1 MPSKGDPH
9 PGSGAGHDAAVGTVL
24 GAVNELLPGIGE
36 RAAQAESDRRL
47 PDSTVKELTDTGVM
61 RLLKPKAFGGY
72 EADPVAFYE
81 AVLSIAEHC
90 GSTAWV
96 TGVVGVHNWQLAL
109 FESKLQHEIWD
120 ENPDAWVSS
129 SYMPGGKLTAVPGGF
144 ELTGRWSFSSGSD
157 HCQWAILGALQ
168 MNEDGPPTTYNVVI
182 PRTDYVVEDVW
193 HTVGLRGTGS
203 NDIVIDGAFVPSH
216 RALTKT
222 QVYSNDAPGRES
234 NTAALYGMPFATMFP
249 SVITAPV
256 VGMAQGLLDIAIDYQ
271 SKRVSRAHGK
281 MLDADPYS
289 VAALGAAASTI
300 DACRRQLLGNISGIH
315 KTLAGGGLP
324 TMDQRSTT
332 RRDQVLGTV
341 RCVSAIDDVFDR
353 AGAVVISD
361 THPMQRIWRD
371 AHAAKHHTVNTNE
384 RTLHSW
390 AHNAMGLGPSESVV

>member
-300 DACRRQLLGNISGIH
+300 DAAVVNCSATSPESTKPWQGVGFRRWTSVRPR
-315 KTLAGGGLP
+315 AGTRCWAPFGVCLP
-324 TMDQRSTT
+324 STT
-332 RRDQVLGTV
+332 SSIEPALSS
-341 RCVSAIDDVFDR
+341 SAIPTRCSASGV
-353 AGAVVISD
+353 
-361 THPMQRIWRD
+361 TPMRP
-371 AHAAKHHTVNTNE
+371 NT
-384 RTLHSW
+384 T
-390 AHNAMGLGPSESVV
+390 P

>member
-1 MPSKGDPH
+1 
-9 PGSGAGHDAAVGTVL
+9 
-24 GAVNELLPGIGE
+24 
-36 RAAQAESDRRL
+36 
-47 PDSTVKELTDTGVM
+47 
-61 RLLKPKAFGGY
+61 
-72 EADPVAFYE
+72 
-81 AVLSIAEHC
+81 
-90 GSTAWV
+90 
-96 TGVVGVHNWQLAL
+96 
-109 FESKLQHEIWD
+109 
-120 ENPDAWVSS
+120 
-129 SYMPGGKLTAVPGGF
+129 
-144 ELTGRWSFSSGSD
+144 
-157 HCQWAILGALQ
+157 
-168 MNEDGPPTTYNVVI
+168 
-182 PRTDYVVEDVW
+182 
-193 HTVGLRGTGS
+193 
-203 NDIVIDGAFVPSH
+203 
-216 RALTKT
+216 
-222 QVYSNDAPGRES
+222 
-234 NTAALYGMPFATMFP
+234 MPFATMFP